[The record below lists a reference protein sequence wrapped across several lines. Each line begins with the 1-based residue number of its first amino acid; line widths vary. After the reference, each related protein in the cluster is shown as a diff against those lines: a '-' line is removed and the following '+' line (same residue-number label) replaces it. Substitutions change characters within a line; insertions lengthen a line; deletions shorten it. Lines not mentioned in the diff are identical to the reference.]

1 MDFSSANK
9 ELWEFVLTSG
19 VLAILLLLANLLRRK
34 TRFFRNALVPTS
46 VIAGFLGLI
55 FNESRLITLDVDLL
69 QMLTYHG
76 LAIGFIALSLRVPR
90 LHDLKK
96 QKGDGLYN
104 SVNSGML
111 IVSNYLMQG
120 ALGLIIT
127 IIASF
132 TFAPGFFK
140 ASGILLPMG
149 YGQGPGQGNNIGAM
163 YESYGFA
170 GGQSFGLAIASIGFV
185 WASIGGIAYLY
196 YLKKKGKLSDTAIRH
211 KKDQVEVIFEDED
224 EVPLSEPVDRLT
236 LQVALIALVY
246 LITYGVIYGLL
257 WVLGR
262 FPALSGL
269 VNTLSPLLWGFN
281 FLIGSVLAMLL
292 RSSLKKIRQKGL
304 MSHQY
309 PNTYLLNRI
318 AGFAFD
324 VMVVG
329 AISTISIDDLK
340 DNWPVFLI
348 MSTLGGLA
356 TLFYNIKMS
365 KIVYPDY
372 PVAGMMG
379 MYGMMTGTASTGIM
393 LLREVDPL
401 FHTPMS
407 MNLVTGSSTAIIFA
421 APILLFVGLAAQSDL
436 LLYVT
441 LAAIFVYWA
450 ILHFGLKYRAGKH
463 ALKYKATIRSEEECD

>member
-1 MDFSSANK
+1 MDFSSANR
-9 ELWEFVLTSG
+9 ELWGFILTSG
-19 VLAILLLLANLLRRK
+19 VLAILLLFANLLRRK
-34 TRFFRNALVPTS
+34 IRFFRNALAPTS
-46 VIAGFLGLI
+46 VIAGFIGLI
-55 FNESRLITLDVDLL
+55 VNETGLLALDVDLL
-69 QMLTYHG
+69 HMLTYHG

-96 QKGDGLYN
+96 QQGDGLYN

-120 ALGLIIT
+120 ALGLAIT
-127 IIASF
+127 IVASF
-132 TFAPGFFK
+132 TFAPGFYK
-140 ASGILLPMG
+140 AAGILLPMG
-149 YGQGPGQGNNIGAM
+149 FGQGPGQGNNIGAM

-185 WASIGGIAYLY
+185 WASIGGLAYLY
-196 YLKKKGKLSDTAIRH
+196 YLKKKDKLPAATKRIAE
-211 KKDQVEVIFEDED
+211 KGEAVFQEED

-236 LQVALIALVY
+236 LQVALISLVY
-246 LITYGVIYGLL
+246 LITFGFIYGLL
-257 WVLGR
+257 WLLGQ
-262 FPALSGL
+262 FPALEGL
-269 VNTLSPLLWGFN
+269 VNTLTPLLWGFN
-281 FLIGSVLAMLL
+281 FLIGSVIALL
-292 RSSLKKIRQKGL
+292 MRGTLQQFRKKGW
-304 MSHQY
+304 MSRQY

-329 AISTISIDDLK
+329 AISTISIGDLK
-340 DNWPVFLI
+340 ANWLVFVIL
-348 MSTLGGLA
+348 TLLGGIA

-379 MYGMMTGTASTGIM
+379 MFGMMTGTASTGVM

-401 FHTPMS
+401 FRTPMS

-421 APILLFVGLAAQSDL
+421 APIMLFIGFAAQSDL
-436 LLYVT
+436 LAYVT
-441 LAAIFVYWA
+441 LGAIIVYWA
-450 ILHFGLKYRAGKH
+450 ILHFALKYRAKKH
-463 ALKYKATIRSEEECD
+463 ALKKIDANAGHGDHD

>member
-9 ELWEFVLTSG
+9 ELWGFILTSG
-19 VLAILLLLANLLRRK
+19 VLAILLLLGNLLRRK
-34 TRFFRNALVPTS
+34 TRFFRNALAPTS
-46 VIAGFLGLI
+46 VIAGFIGLI
-55 FNESRLITLDVDLL
+55 VNETGLISLNIDLL
-69 QMLTYHG
+69 QMFTYHG
-76 LAIGFIALSLRVPR
+76 LAIGFIALSLRVPQ
-90 LHDLKK
+90 LQDLKK

-196 YLKKKGKLSDTAIRH
+196 YLKKKNKLPATAIRH
-211 KKDQVEVIFEDED
+211 SKEQVEVVFEDD
-224 EVPLSEPVDRLT
+224 NEVPLSEPVDRLT

-246 LITYGVIYGLL
+246 LITYGLIYGLL
-257 WVLGR
+257 WVLGN
-262 FPALSGL
+262 FPSLSGL
-269 VNTLSPLLWGFN
+269 VDTLSPLLWGFN
-281 FLIGSVLAMLL
+281 FLIGSVIALL
-292 RSSLKKIRQKGL
+292 MRGSLKKFREKGL

-318 AGFAFD
+318 SGFAFD

-329 AISTISIDDLK
+329 AISTISIEDLK
-340 DNWPVFLI
+340 GNWPVFLI
-348 MSTLGGLA
+348 MSTLGGVA

-421 APILLFVGLAAQSDL
+421 APILLFVGLAAQSEL

-441 LAAIFVYWA
+441 LGSIFVYWA
-450 ILHFGLKYRAGKH
+450 ILHFGLRYRTRKH
-463 ALKYKATIRSEEECD
+463 ALKHKNAVDSGEIQD